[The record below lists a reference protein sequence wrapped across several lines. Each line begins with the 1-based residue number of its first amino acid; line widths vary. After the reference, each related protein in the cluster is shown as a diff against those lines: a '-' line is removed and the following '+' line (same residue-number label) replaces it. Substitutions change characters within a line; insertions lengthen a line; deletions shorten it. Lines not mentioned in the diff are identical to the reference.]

1 MTTSNDCETK
11 SVAAEG
17 LFCPHKLISLADMIP
32 FYASDTYVKLSFL
45 QVYVQITVFGRDV
58 TSFVKDDF
66 AKSYL
71 EKLSALDESLAK
83 ISIPVSRER
92 IKQTAYPLRMQV
104 EFHQSADLS
113 YDVFRHNIDDLCAT
127 VISELKEHAFAYIP
141 KAQAAYFE
149 KDSLFGDAVA
159 LAFPSV
165 KVELKEAGNCL
176 AADLNTAAVFHLMRV
191 AERGMRVL
199 AHDRRVKFDKGPIE
213 TQEWKPIIVQLE
225 KEIAKVSNWPK
236 SKQRAQAEEF
246 YNTALEEFRGF
257 KDAWRNHVM
266 HARRNYNDKDA
277 AGVLSHV
284 CRFMQL
290 LSARISETTRT
301 PLRWTKNQILPEI

>member
-1 MTTSNDCETK
+1 MT
-11 SVAAEG
+11 
-17 LFCPHKLISLADMIP
+17 P
-32 FYASDTYVKLSFL
+32 FYASDTYMKLSYL

-58 TSFVKDDF
+58 TAFVTDDF

-71 EKLSALDESLAK
+71 EKLSALDDSLAK
-83 ISIPVSRER
+83 ISMPISRAR
-92 IKQTAYPLRMQV
+92 IEQIAYPLRMQV
-104 EFHQSADLS
+104 KFHRSADVS
-113 YDVFRHNIDDLCAT
+113 FDVFHHNVDDLCAT
-127 VISELKEHAFAYIP
+127 VIGELKEHTFVYIP

-159 LAFPSV
+159 LSFPSI
-165 KVELKEAGNCL
+165 KAELKEAGNCL

-191 AERGMRVL
+191 AERGMRSL
-199 AHDRRVKFDKGPIE
+199 ANDRRVKFDKGPIE
-213 TQEWKPIIVQLE
+213 MQDWKSIVGQME

-277 AGVLSHV
+277 VGVLSHV

-290 LSARISETTRT
+290 LSTRISETTRT
-301 PLRWTKNQILPEI
+301 PVRWTTKQVLQEV